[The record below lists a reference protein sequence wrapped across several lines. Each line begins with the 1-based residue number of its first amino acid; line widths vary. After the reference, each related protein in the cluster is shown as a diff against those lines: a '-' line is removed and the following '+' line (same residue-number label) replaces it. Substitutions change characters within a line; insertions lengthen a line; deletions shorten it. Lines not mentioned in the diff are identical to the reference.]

1 MSKLNVLVV
10 ALVLLAGCV
19 TREATDLIGT
29 SSVPVTATEIAGNHS
44 IFVATTRAY
53 SDSSSKVFDNSRSA
67 VLNFARVNVT
77 VPKVHKTGQIERHK
91 PGKPDDP
98 LKYFTATDVVAYDTQ
113 PEFSKALS
121 ADIAARGGRA
131 MIFIHG
137 YNTSFDAA
145 VYRMTQIAHDS
156 NYGGTP
162 VLFSWAS
169 GGSSTD
175 YVYDKESASVAR
187 DQLEVTLR
195 MLAQS
200 GARRIDI
207 VGHSMGT
214 WVTMEALRQLAIRGD
229 RDLGGK
235 LGDVV
240 LASPDIDVD
249 VFKSQMRRYGKPD
262 KPFFLM
268 LSDDD
273 RALKLS
279 GMLAGNKPRLGD
291 YKNAADLAEYG
302 VIVVDLSKSKGSD
315 SFNHTKF
322 ADNPALV
329 KMLGERL
336 REDDGFASDRE
347 VTDRIKMLQQGS

>member
-1 MSKLNVLVV
+1 MSKFRFL
-10 ALVLLAGCV
+10 AFTLVLFVAGCV
-19 TREATDLIGT
+19 SQEATDLIGT
-29 SSVPVTATEIAGNHS
+29 SSVSVPATEIAGNHS
-44 IFVATTRAY
+44 IFVATTRSYAQ
-53 SDSSSKVFDNSRSA
+53 SSNKVFDNSRSS

-77 VPKVHKTGQIERHK
+77 VPKVHKTGQIERNK
-91 PGKPDDP
+91 PGKADDP

-113 PEFSKALS
+113 PEFSSALS

-156 NYGGTP
+156 RYGGTP

-169 GGSSTD
+169 GGSSKD
-175 YVYDKESASVAR
+175 YVYDKESAAVAR

-195 MLAQS
+195 VLAQS

-249 VFKSQMRRYGKPD
+249 VFKSQMRQYGKPA
-262 KPFFLM
+262 KPFFLL
-268 LSDDD
+268 LSSDD

-279 GMLAGNKPRLGD
+279 SILAGNKPRVGD
-291 YKNAADLAEYG
+291 YKNAADLADYG
-302 VIVVDLSKSKGSD
+302 VIVVDLSDSKGAD

-322 ADNPALV
+322 ADNPAMV
-329 KMLGERL
+329 KLLGQRL

-347 VTDRIKMLQQGS
+347 VTDRIKMLQGS